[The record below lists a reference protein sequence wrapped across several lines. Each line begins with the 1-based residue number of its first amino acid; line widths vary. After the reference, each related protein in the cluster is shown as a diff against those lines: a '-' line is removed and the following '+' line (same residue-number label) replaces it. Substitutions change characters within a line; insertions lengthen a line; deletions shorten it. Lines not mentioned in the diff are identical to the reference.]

1 MMTKVSTSVIGFL
14 VIGLLGRGA
23 GVPSARADEAPGGN
37 SANRVRERAADNLKS
52 GPPVGAENDRSG
64 FRPQFVTG
72 PSAGRSLC
80 PV

>member
-1 MMTKVSTSVIGFL
+1 MMTKVSTTAIGFL

-23 GVPSARADEAPGGN
+23 GVPSTQADEVPGGN

-52 GPPVGAENDRSG
+52 GPPVGAGNDRSG

-72 PSAGRSLC
+72 PSAGHSLC

>member
-1 MMTKVSTSVIGFL
+1 MFL
-14 VIGLLGRGA
+14 AIALLSG
-23 GVPSARADEAPGGN
+23 SAMDADP
-37 SANRVRERAADNLKS
+37 LKS

-72 PSAGRSLC
+72 PCAGKNLC